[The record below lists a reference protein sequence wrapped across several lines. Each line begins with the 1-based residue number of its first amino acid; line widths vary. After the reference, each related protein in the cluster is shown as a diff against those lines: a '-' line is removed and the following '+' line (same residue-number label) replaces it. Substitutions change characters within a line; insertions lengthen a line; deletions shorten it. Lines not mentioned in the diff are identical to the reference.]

1 SYLWNTGATT
11 ANISAT
17 SAGTYSVTVTAAN
30 GCTSTASVG
39 IGVNTTAP
47 TASITNNTG
56 TSSITCLVP
65 TISLTA
71 SGNGSF
77 LWSTGATTANIS
89 VTTGG
94 TYAVT
99 VTGSNGCTTTASVVI
114 NSNNSAPIA
123 GITNNTGSNTLTCS
137 ISSISLTA
145 TGGGTY
151 LWSTGATTAN
161 ISVNA
166 AGTYTVTVTG
176 ANGCSAS
183 SSIVINTNTS
193 APQAFIYASG
203 STTFCQ
209 GGSVTLTASSAGTG
223 GSYLWSNGAT
233 TQAISATTSGSFVVT
248 VTYSNGCKSTSAA
261 ATVTATPFVNTSV
274 TITSNAPATTT
285 ATTSIT
291 FTATPVG
298 GGQSPIYQWKKNGVN
313 VGTNSAIY
321 TNNAWVNGDVV
332 NVVMT
337 SSAPCANGSP
347 ATSNSITI
355 NVSGPVAKY
364 LVVDITAN
372 RAYYYTSTWTFIT
385 SNPLSTTIL
394 NGVTNAEDVVST
406 GGAVYVLDGTNKTVY
421 RSTAANTASTQSKT
435 LRTNTGQALGNL
447 VKGMAIKG
455 DSLYI
460 ADQSK
465 KSVFR
470 YSLSAMF
477 TGAGTTVNAAQ
488 VIALP
493 TAASNLEAIAIDNTS
508 LYVLNNGTT
517 KNFYRYTL
525 AGSANGTSRPLR
537 TNTGAALSK
546 VTGAV
551 LDGNTM
557 WVTDNG
563 LDRSLS
569 YDLSQLFLGTT
580 NINATTI
587 NVLNSGNLNSTG
599 ITIVSNTTTIRL
611 AEEGTMPAI
620 QTTDAE
626 QTLSVK
632 AYPNPTS
639 GLFNVLVDGLNSN
652 EPCEI
657 RVVDMTGR
665 VTAQRTI
672 EQGVNT
678 TEPTFDLSG
687 FKPGL
692 YMIVID
698 QSDVRQTVRIVLQ

>member
-1 SYLWNTGATT
+1 MTASGGVSYLWNTGATTSGLSVSSAGTYTVTVTEANGCTASSSITINSDTVIPNAGITNNTGTSTLTCATTSISLTATGGNSYLWSTGATTANLSVTTAGTYTVTVTGSNGCIATADITINSNTTAPIGGITNNSGTSTLTCSTTAISLTASGGTSYLWNTGATT

-114 NSNNSAPIA
+114 NSNNGAPIA

-145 TGGGTY
+145 TGGATY

-421 RSTAANTASTQSKT
+421 RSTAANTASTESKT
-435 LRTNTGQALGNL
+435 LRTNTGQALGNIG
-447 VKGMAIKG
+447 KGMAIKG

-460 ADQSK
+460 A
-465 KSVFR
+465 
-470 YSLSAMF
+470 
-477 TGAGTTVNAAQ
+477 
-488 VIALP
+488 
-493 TAASNLEAIAIDNTS
+493 
-508 LYVLNNGTT
+508 
-517 KNFYRYTL
+517 
-525 AGSANGTSRPLR
+525 
-537 TNTGAALSK
+537 
-546 VTGAV
+546 
-551 LDGNTM
+551 
-557 WVTDNG
+557 
-563 LDRSLS
+563 
-569 YDLSQLFLGTT
+569 
-580 NINATTI
+580 
-587 NVLNSGNLNSTG
+587 
-599 ITIVSNTTTIRL
+599 
-611 AEEGTMPAI
+611 
-620 QTTDAE
+620 
-626 QTLSVK
+626 
-632 AYPNPTS
+632 
-639 GLFNVLVDGLNSN
+639 
-652 EPCEI
+652 
-657 RVVDMTGR
+657 
-665 VTAQRTI
+665 
-672 EQGVNT
+672 
-678 TEPTFDLSG
+678 
-687 FKPGL
+687 
-692 YMIVID
+692 
-698 QSDVRQTVRIVLQ
+698 

>member
-1 SYLWNTGATT
+1 
-11 ANISAT
+11 
-17 SAGTYSVTVTAAN
+17 
-30 GCTSTASVG
+30 
-39 IGVNTTAP
+39 
-47 TASITNNTG
+47 
-56 TSSITCLVP
+56 
-65 TISLTA
+65 
-71 SGNGSF
+71 
-77 LWSTGATTANIS
+77 
-89 VTTGG
+89 
-94 TYAVT
+94 
-99 VTGSNGCTTTASVVI
+99 
-114 NSNNSAPIA
+114 
-123 GITNNTGSNTLTCS
+123 
-137 ISSISLTA
+137 
-145 TGGGTY
+145 
-151 LWSTGATTAN
+151 WSTGATTAN

-176 ANGCSAS
+176 SNGCSAS

-421 RSTAANTASTQSKT
+421 RSTAANTASTESKT
-435 LRTNTGQALGNL
+435 LRTNTGQALGNIG
-447 VKGMAIKG
+447 KGMAIKG

-477 TGAGTTVNAAQ
+477 TGAGTTLNAAQ
-488 VIALP
+488 EIALP
-493 TAASNLEAIAIDNTS
+493 TAVSNLEAIAIDNTS